1 MLPTENGCTVRW
13 SIPAVCAN
21 GWSISAVHNLR
32 PHSPSTI
39 SARSAIGCDH
49 ISTKG
54 TPFITPGSCAPP
66 KPSQTLVQFPTD
78 ETGTGSRE
86 EGSPPLKIAA
96 KSSERTDEEMAA
108 SGGLWQRAGGRRLT
122 VAAAA

>member
-21 GWSISAVHNLR
+21 GWSISAVHNLC
-32 PHSPSTI
+32 PHSSSTV
-39 SARSAIGCDH
+39 SACSAIGCDH

-54 TPFITPGSCAPP
+54 TPFITPGSCAPL
-66 KPSQTLVQFPTD
+66 KPSQTHVQFPTD
-78 ETGTGSRE
+78 ETGISPD

-96 KSSERTDEEMAA
+96 NSSERTEEMAA

-122 VAAAA
+122 VAATA

>member
-13 SIPAVCAN
+13 SIPAVCTN

-39 SARSAIGCDH
+39 SVRSAIGCDH

-66 KPSQTLVQFPTD
+66 KPSQTPVQFPAD
-78 ETGTGSRE
+78 ETRISRD

-96 KSSERTDEEMAA
+96 NNSEHTEEKMAA
-108 SGGLWQRAGGRRLT
+108 SGGLWQRAGGWRLT
-122 VAAAA
+122 VAASV